1 MFLFPFCVFAHGED
15 VLLPMF
21 FQVASIAV
29 FLIWLFG
36 SKLHRTDKLI
46 LLLSYLLSL
55 TAVIYFTWNIPYR
68 QNKTIIDVCWIL
80 GPGLASLTTFLILK
94 NRKR

>member
-1 MFLFPFCVFAHGED
+1 MFLFPFWVFAHGED

-21 FQVASIAV
+21 FQVASVAV
-29 FLIWLFG
+29 FLIWLFS

-46 LLLSYLLSL
+46 LLLSYLFSL
-55 TAVIYFTWNIPYR
+55 TAVIYFTWNIPYS

-80 GPGLASLTTFLILK
+80 GPGLASLITFLILK